1 MDDKELE
8 KMAQEAEAETTFSR
22 RLRTVE
28 DFRYDEIQEKFWDIT
43 TGTLLG
49 AKSVDGA
56 ISQDYWP
63 TKTNPKGKIVPMRP
77 SLAINNIVTGLTVEG
92 STWWPGKDQFIEN
105 HVVNDR
111 GAMRKKGAITYNT
124 YVGPSDYHRRILKK
138 KGLPKPTKW
147 INHVKKLWPG
157 RIEQEAFFNFAAH
170 MVQRPDEKVNHGLVI
185 AGAQGIGKD
194 TAMHPLRIGVGE
206 WNAAEVDPDDVTGP
220 YNPHLKSVL
229 LVINEVRP
237 HDEDH
242 KSSNFYNQLKPLLAS
257 PPDMLA
263 MNIKYANT
271 IYVRN
276 LAHVILT
283 TNEPLTMF
291 IPAEDRRLC
300 VLVSALQDPKVHKT
314 FPKDYFNKLWDFL
327 YNGGTDSVVKWLLM
341 RDISKFEPNSPPPMT
356 DGKQAII
363 NSATQI
369 RRTLVDD
376 LIEQYIEFW
385 NEKAGNEEKK
395 AKNKDVLKNF
405 DFNNRPKVI
414 FGKDLFDF
422 LNAGNYF
429 DDVLLL
435 RKMLSA
441 KNFHFKMDE
450 HGYDMIKNP
459 FAPQWKHRKFR
470 SRAAFVAKEVPQAG
484 RYNVINEALQNRP
497 LAFDF

>member
-8 KMAQEAEAETTFSR
+8 KLAQEAEASEEFSR

-56 ISQDYWP
+56 ISMDYWP
-63 TKTNPKGKIVPMRP
+63 TKTNAKGNLVPMRP

-111 GAMRKKGAITYNT
+111 GAMKKRGAITYNT
-124 YVGPSDYHRRILKK
+124 YVGPDEYHAQILKNK
-138 KGLPKPTKW
+138 KLPKPTKW
-147 INHVKKLWPG
+147 INHVKKLWP
-157 RIEQEAFFNFAAH
+157 IETEHEAFFNFAAH
-170 MVQRPDEKVNHGLVI
+170 MVQRPDQKVNHGLVI

-194 TAMHPLRIGVGE
+194 TAMHPLRFGVGE
-206 WNAAEVDPDDVTGP
+206 WNAAEVDPDVVAGQ

-300 VLVSALQDPKVHKT
+300 VLVSALRDPKKYKVFH
-314 FPKDYFNKLWDFL
+314 KDYFNNLWKYL
-327 YNGGTDSVVKWLLM
+327 HSGGTEGVIKWLLE
-341 RDISKFEPNSPPPMT
+341 RDISDFEPNSPPPMT
-356 DGKQAII
+356 EGKQAII
-363 NSATQI
+363 NSASQI
-369 RRTLVDD
+369 RRTIVDD
-376 LIEQYIEFW
+376 LIENYIEFW
-385 NEKAGNEEKK
+385 NEKNGNEENPKK
-395 AKNKDVLKNF
+395 NEGMMSNF
-405 DFNNRPKVI
+405 DFNKKPDVI
-414 FGKDLFDF
+414 FGKDLLDF
-422 LNAGNYF
+422 LTEGKFF
-429 DDVLLL
+429 DDIVLLK
-435 RKMLSA
+435 KMLSA

-450 HGYDMIKNP
+450 HGYNMVRNP
-459 FAPQWKHRKFR
+459 FAPQWKFRKYR
-470 SRAAFVAKEVPQAG
+470 SRAAFVSKEVPQDG

-497 LAFDF
+497 LEFGF